1 MDISKMNGK
10 KEIPI
15 TFADGGDSEPEG
27 LKPDLVEEA
36 DDRVADT
43 AADLPQEAEDVG
55 SPDLEPDKTEAT
67 SADDVG
73 GDSPLPGNEES
84 GESSESADR
93 EVKGQTETVADSRA
107 QEDLGLILAQGQAL
121 EEAQA
126 QLETQGHA
134 LEGAQTQIERLLAER
149 SNLYDQLLRRQAEFE
164 NFRRR
169 SDREKVDSY
178 HRLRAEILLEMLP
191 VMDSFERAL
200 VTLQGSRRDADAMYT
215 GLELIHRLLKDAL
228 TKIGLQPL
236 ETLGAAFDPNVHEAI
251 TVEPTDEHEEN
262 TIIEEF
268 ERGYKLGDRLLR
280 PAKVKVAGPL
290 PR

>member
-1 MDISKMNGK
+1 MDISKMKGK

-15 TFADGGDSEPEG
+15 TFADGDDSEPEV
-27 LKPDLVEEA
+27 PERDLTEEA
-36 DDRVADT
+36 DDTVADT
-43 AADLPQEAEDVG
+43 VPQKAADLPQEAQDVG
-55 SPDLEPDKTEAT
+55 SPGQRLENAEASPAADL
-67 SADDVG
+67 G
-73 GDSPLPGNEES
+73 GDSPQQN
-84 GESSESADR
+84 GENFDP
-93 EVKGQTETVADSRA
+93 EVKSQPETVADRRGE
-107 QEDLGLILAQGQAL
+107 EDLGLILAQGQAL

-134 LEGAQTQIERLLAER
+134 LEGAQTQIEKLLAER

-262 TIIEEF
+262 TIMEEF